1 MDFERLSGDLK
12 ELRRRNRTLGAAVG
26 LLAAGHVLALAVVL
40 NLLGAVRTVV
50 VPPSINK
57 SFWVTRDKASGEY
70 LEQMGSFVAWLVLDV
85 TPASIDWKKD
95 ILLGYVEPEQHGGLK
110 TRQELE
116 AARLKRINAS
126 TAFAPQQLV
135 PSEEG
140 QSVVVRGRL
149 RTLVNGQVTQQG
161 STANMVNDIP
171 SLIEYLSSFMTLE
184 AGDIILTG
192 TPDGVVNVN
201 AGDEVVCEIDGVGR
215 LVNTLVGDEAFGR

>member
-26 LLAAGHVLALAVVL
+26 LLAVGHVLALTVVL

-70 LEQMGSFVAWLVLDV
+70 LEQMGSFVAGLVLDV

-95 ILLGYVEPEQHGGLK
+95 ILLGYVEPEQYGGLK

-140 QSVVVRGRL
+140 QSVVGRGGRP
-149 RTLVNGQVTQQG
+149 TLVNGVE
-161 STANMVNDIP
+161 TANDVKA
-171 SLIEYLSSFMTLE
+171 YLVEFSY
-184 AGDIILTG
+184 AG
-192 TPDGVVNVN
+192 
-201 AGDEVVCEIDGVGR
+201 GR
-215 LVNTLVGDEAFGR
+215 VHLKTFKELPHAAS